1 MSITLREFDRLTEKG
16 EVYRVGLEPLGADA
30 GRQNAFTALRDLIIE
45 RRAAQEEDGSDF
57 FSLSYH
63 QASKSDCIIIQNY
76 VGVVCLPH
84 GEQIEI
90 LPKVSSAG
98 SEEED
103 KDLFIRMLLSMP
115 EFKKWKSFGMVNQQ
129 ARRLP
134 IADIFIS
141 MFEKEA
147 AELVKRGLKCAYM
160 PQEGNL
166 AYLKGRLLVAQNM
179 RANRFH
185 PERFMVGY
193 DEFVPDMPQNRLLK
207 ATLLKLMRVAKSA
220 EVVRA
225 IRRLLPAFEQVQA
238 SVHYDKDFQQVISSR
253 ATREYDNLM
262 HWARVFLGNKSF
274 TPFSGESSALS
285 LLFPMEK
292 LFESYVAQQ
301 LRKAAQPQGLRVTA
315 QDKGKTLL
323 NEFNL
328 RPDIVVRRPG
338 EAKPVCILDT
348 KWKRLHQERRH
359 GGVSQADIYQMFA
372 YSRKYNVED
381 VVLLYPASPGN
392 EKGRGLTETEIPPM
406 ETHLR
411 VQPIRLSLMEEVG
424 TTGYVRHLLMRDWG
438 ELEKYATRRPAAGH
452 TSP

>member
-147 AELVKRGLKCAYM
+147 AELVKRGLKSAYM

-166 AYLKGRLLVAQNM
+166 PYLKGRLLVAQNM
-179 RANRFH
+179 RVNRFH
-185 PERFMVGY
+185 PECFMVGY

-207 ATLLKLMRVAKSA
+207 ATLLKLMRVAKTA

-225 IRRLLPAFEQVQA
+225 IRRLLPHFEQVQA
-238 SVHYDKDFQQVISSR
+238 SVHYDKDFQQVVSSR
-253 ATREYDNLM
+253 STREYDNLM
-262 HWARVFLGNKSF
+262 HWAKVFLANKSF
-274 TPFSGESSALS
+274 TPFSGNSSALS

-301 LRKAAQPQGLRVTA
+301 LRKFLPAGFRLSA
-315 QDKGKTLL
+315 QDKGKKLL
-323 NEFNL
+323 GEFPL
-328 RPDIVVRRPG
+328 KPDIVVREPER
-338 EAKPVCILDT
+338 ARLILDT
-348 KWKRLHQERRH
+348 KWKRLSDNKSDHY
-359 GGVSQADIYQMFA
+359 GVKQGDIYQMFA
-372 YSRKYNVED
+372 YSLKYNVEK
-381 VVLLYPASPGN
+381 VILLYPEEADRA
-392 EKGRGLTETEIPPM
+392 KHLTWPETEIAPYRATISAQTISLSDM
-406 ETHLR
+406 EK
-411 VQPIRLSLMEEVG
+411 E
-424 TTGYVRHLLMRDWG
+424 GYVRSLMARWG
-438 ELEKYATRRPAAGH
+438 LVCQNEQK
-452 TSP
+452 

>member
-16 EVYRVGLEPLGADA
+16 EVYRVGSPPLAADA
-30 GRQNAFTALRDLIIE
+30 GRRDAFTALRDLIVE
-45 RRAAQEEDGSDF
+45 RRAAQKEDDGSDF

-63 QASKSDCIIIQNY
+63 QTSKSDCIIIQNY

-103 KDLFIRMLLSMP
+103 KELFIRMLLSMP

-141 MFEKEA
+141 MFEKET

-179 RANRFH
+179 RVNRFH

-207 ATLLKLMRVAKSA
+207 ATLLKLMRVAKTA

-238 SVHYDKDFQQVISSR
+238 SVHYDKDFQQVVSSR
-253 ATREYDNLM
+253 STREYDNLM
-262 HWARVFLGNKSF
+262 HWAKVFLANKSF
-274 TPFSGESSALS
+274 TPFSGNSSALS

-301 LRKAAQPQGLRVTA
+301 LRKFLPAGFRLSA
-315 QDKGKTLL
+315 QDQEKYLL
-323 NEFNL
+323 DEFL
-328 RPDIVVRRPG
+328 LKPDIVVREPERTRL
-338 EAKPVCILDT
+338 ILDT
-348 KWKRLHQERRH
+348 KWKRLSDNKSDHY
-359 GGVSQADIYQMFA
+359 GVKQGDIYQMFA
-372 YSRKYNVED
+372 YSLKYNVEK
-381 VVLLYPASPGN
+381 VILLYPEEADRA
-392 EKGRGLTETEIPPM
+392 KLLTWAETEIAPYRATISAQTISLSDM
-406 ETHLR
+406 EKEKYVR
-411 VQPIRLSLMEEVG
+411 SLM
-424 TTGYVRHLLMRDWG
+424 TRWG
-438 ELEKYATRRPAAGH
+438 LVCQNEQK
-452 TSP
+452 

>member
-16 EVYRVGLEPLGADA
+16 EVYRGGICICAADA
-30 GRQNAFTALRDLIIE
+30 GRRDAFTALRNLIVE
-45 RRAAQEEDGSDF
+45 RSAAQEEDDGSEF

-84 GEQIEI
+84 GEQVEI
-90 LPKVSSAG
+90 LPKVSSAKDEKLA
-98 SEEED
+98 EEQD
-103 KDLFIRMLLSMP
+103 KDIFIQMLLSMP
-115 EFKKWKSFGMVNQQ
+115 EFERWKKFGMVNQQ

-207 ATLLKLMRVAKSA
+207 ATLLKLMRVAKTA

-262 HWARVFLGNKSF
+262 HWAKVFLANKSF
-274 TPFSGESSALS
+274 TPFSGNSSALS

-301 LRKAAQPQGLRVTA
+301 LRKFLPAGFRLSA
-315 QDKGKTLL
+315 QDQEKYLL
-323 NEFNL
+323 DEFL
-328 RPDIVVRRPG
+328 LKPDIVVREPERTRL
-338 EAKPVCILDT
+338 ILDT
-348 KWKRLHQERRH
+348 KWKRLSDNKSDHY
-359 GGVSQADIYQMFA
+359 GVKQGDIYQMFA
-372 YSRKYNVED
+372 YSLKYNVEK
-381 VVLLYPASPGN
+381 VILLYPEEADR
-392 EKGRGLTETEIPPM
+392 EKLLTWTETEIAPYRATISAQTISLSDM
-406 ETHLR
+406 EKEAYVR
-411 VQPIRLSLMEEVG
+411 SLM
-424 TTGYVRHLLMRDWG
+424 TRWG
-438 ELEKYATRRPAAGH
+438 LVCQNEQK
-452 TSP
+452 